1 MDLYN
6 LVMKIPYI
14 LMILVGITF
23 IIQLYVGGL
32 NNLSIDIDNY
42 NEGEY
47 RSTVVLENALSVEEN
62 ATENLDY
69 SYDHRRGVIP
79 IEFFTQKLEDVD
91 NEPGYK
97 KNGDHCY
104 IPRVG
109 GLDGENFAF
118 YIINL
123 DADDM
128 SPGLECSSDESGD
141 RSKTVFSPVLLV
153 QNGDPVPARLYIYE
167 R

>member
-6 LVMKIPYI
+6 LVMKIPYV

-32 NNLSIDIDNY
+32 NNLSIDIDSY
-42 NEGEY
+42 NEDEY
-47 RSTVVLENALSVEEN
+47 RSTVVLENTLSVEEN
-62 ATENLDY
+62 GTENLGY
-69 SYDHRRGVIP
+69 SYDHRRAVIP
-79 IEFFTQKLEDVD
+79 VEFFTRQGPNSD
-91 NEPGYK
+91 NKPYYK

-109 GLDGENFAF
+109 GLDGENFGF
-118 YIINL
+118 WILNL
-123 DADDM
+123 DEDGTSVD
-128 SPGLECSSDESGD
+128 LDCTEQVGD
-141 RSKTVFSPVLLV
+141 RSETVFSPVLLV
-153 QNGDPVPARLYIYE
+153 RDGDPIPARLYVYA